1 MTTPLTAASYTKL
14 QLDAGI
20 FIKNFAYN
28 TYATADALA
37 AAIQTAISSGTGLLG
52 ATSGGG
58 TFAVTPTY
66 REIDLDGKRNAFVGS
81 RILDGVEVKLTTTLA
96 EITPDNFVVAMGLGE
111 ASTDTTGKIT
121 TVKFHNQ
128 VKDTDYIDSLCWI
141 GDMSDGRLV
150 LINIT
155 KALNLAGATMTFT
168 DKGEGKIPVEFTAHQ
183 TGITTATYAPFEV
196 VFFDK
201 ATPTPDPDD
210 DGDGDG
216 GGADQT

>member
-20 FIKNFAYN
+20 FIKNFDYSDI
-28 TYATADALA
+28 TDATDLA
-37 AAIQTAISSGTGLLG
+37 GEIATEIASGTNLLG

-96 EITPDNFVVAMGLGE
+96 EITPENFVVALGLGE
-111 ASTDTTGKIT
+111 KSTDTTGKIT

-141 GDMSDGRLV
+141 GDLSDGRLV

-155 KALNLAGATMTFT
+155 KALNIAGATLTFT

-183 TGITTATYAPFEV
+183 VGIATAAYAPFEV
-196 VFFDK
+196 VFFDL
-201 ATPTPDPDD
+201 PTPPS
-210 DGDGDG
+210 G
-216 GGADQT
+216 GGGNPT